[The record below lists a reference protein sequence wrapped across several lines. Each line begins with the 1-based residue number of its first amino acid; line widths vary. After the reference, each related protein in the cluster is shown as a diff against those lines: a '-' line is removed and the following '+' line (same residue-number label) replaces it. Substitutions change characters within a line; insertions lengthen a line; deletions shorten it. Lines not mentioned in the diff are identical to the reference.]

1 MIDEM
6 TDEDSTIR
14 MNRKMEL
21 KAVGDSEAGNHMV
34 GIAYINKE
42 SARTLEQKI
51 SEMKEHRRY
60 YNSFWED
67 AAMEK
72 RKNDS
77 FSERSKKRRC
87 SGD

>member
-6 TDEDSTIR
+6 PDEDSTIR

-42 SARTLEQKI
+42 SARILEQKI

-72 RKNDS
+72 GKMILFPKEVKN
-77 FSERSKKRRC
+77 
-87 SGD
+87 GD